1 MSTEIYEFLA
11 GIPVFSELAD
21 ADLQQLALQAQ
32 TVQLSADTVLETQ
45 GRSELNCIYVLQSGR
60 FELFYS
66 RENKKISTGF
76 LGPGDIFGGI
86 SILVNSSIALRTVVV
101 LETADCVTLS
111 SEIFLQMCDR
121 CKAFKDFFLETYK
134 RYMED
139 QTFVNVVEASKA
151 LSFLSEIA
159 PFSFLSE
166 TQLSE
171 IAMEIV
177 SVRYPENTVIC
188 VQNSTEME
196 DIHIVRKGAAKQ
208 YYEDDSGIRTER
220 LMAEG
225 DIFGGISMLVNNGV
239 AIRTLKTTEHT
250 DFYLL
255 SRPTFLRLCD
265 SNSNFTEFF
274 TDTFGRRM
282 LDKSYAAIFTKAVTP
297 RAESMQ
303 LLNQPVASIY
313 QRSLVSCDQDLSIQ
327 GAAVLMSQHKCS
339 SILLQDR
346 SGTYTGII
354 TDNDLRRK
362 VVATGYDIQQSAMS
376 IMSSPLRTIPAH
388 ALIFEALLLM
398 MQDNVKHLAVT
409 DAEKRVIGILTN
421 REMLVAQGQSPL
433 FLMREIAT
441 TTNLPDLFHK
451 QRQLPPMIR
460 ALFQIGAQ
468 ANNITRIITTIADSI
483 LTRLMDFAISETG
496 PPPVRFAF
504 MLMGSEGRREQTLK
518 TDQDNAI
525 VFENVPDSEEKAV
538 QAWFL
543 ELGNRICSLLNQ
555 AGFAFCKGDVMARN
569 PKWCQPLKVWQQ
581 NFSAWIHAA
590 DPEHLLHASI
600 FFDFR
605 HGYGDVPLV
614 NDLRSYLMRSL
625 SGWPGFFRH
634 LTENALHFKPPIG
647 FFRNFIVES
656 KGEHRNKFDIK
667 SAMMPIVDYARI
679 HALHKQIIE
688 TNTLERLHQ
697 LYRATAISWQDYNE
711 MEQAY
716 NFLMQLR
723 FVRQI
728 SAIMDENTAPDNYIN
743 PKRLSRIEQTI
754 LKEIFVRL
762 EKVQGKLGFDFTGT
776 V

>member
-1 MSTEIYEFLA
+1 MSTEIHTFLS

-21 ADLQQLALQAQ
+21 TDLQQLAAQAQ
-32 TVQLSADTVLETQ
+32 TVRLDAHTVLKTQ
-45 GRSELNCIYVLQSGR
+45 GRSVLDCVYVLQSGR
-60 FELFYS
+60 LELFYS
-66 RENKKISTGF
+66 REHEKISTDI
-76 LGPGDIFGGI
+76 LNAGDIFGGI
-86 SILVNSSIALRTVVV
+86 SILINSGVALRTAVV
-101 LETADCVTLS
+101 LETADCITFNSDL
-111 SEIFLQMCDR
+111 FLQMCER
-121 CKAFKDFFLETYK
+121 CAPFKAFFLETYK
-134 RYMED
+134 GYMED
-139 QTFVNVVEASKA
+139 QTYITVVEASHA
-151 LSFLSEIA
+151 LSFLAEIV
-159 PFSFLSE
+159 PFSFLDE
-166 TQLSE
+166 TQLSS

-177 SVRYPENTVIC
+177 SVRYPENMVVC
-188 VQNSTEME
+188 VQNSTEVE
-196 DIHIVRKGAAKQ
+196 DVYIVRRGAAEQ
-208 YYEDDSGIRTER
+208 YFEDDTGVRLQR

-225 DIFGGISMLVNNGV
+225 DIFGGISILINNGV

-255 SRPTFLRLCD
+255 SRQTFLKLCD

-282 LDKSYAAIFTKAVTP
+282 LDKSYAAIFTKANTP

-303 LLNQPVASIY
+303 LLNQPVATIY
-313 QRSLVSCDQDLSIQ
+313 QRHLVSCDHDLSIQ
-327 GAAVLMSQHKCS
+327 GAAVLMTQHTCS
-339 SILLQDR
+339 SILVRDR
-346 SGTYTGII
+346 SGIFTGII

-362 VVATGYDIQQSAMS
+362 VVATGYDIQQPVLS

-441 TTNLPDLFHK
+441 TPHLPDLLHK

-483 LTRLMDFAISETG
+483 LTRLMDIALSDTG
-496 PPPVRFAF
+496 PPPVRFGF
-504 MLMGSEGRREQTLK
+504 MLMGSEGRCEQTLK

-525 VFENVPDSEEKAV
+525 VFEDVPDAEEKAV

-543 ELGNRICSLLNQ
+543 DLGNRICTLLNQ
-555 AGFAFCKGDVMARN
+555 AGFAFCSGGVMARN
-569 PKWCQPLKVWQQ
+569 PQWCQPLRVWKQ
-581 NFSAWIHAA
+581 NFSSWIHAA

-605 HGYGDVPLV
+605 WGYGDVTLV
-614 NDLRSYLMRSL
+614 DELRAYLMRSL
-625 SGWPGFFRH
+625 NGWPGFFRH

-656 KGEHRNKFDIK
+656 KGEHRHKFDIK

-679 HALHKQIIE
+679 HALHKQIVE

-697 LYRATAISWQDYNE
+697 LYRANAIPWQDYNE

-728 SAIMDENTAPDNYIN
+728 SAILDENTAPDNYIN
-743 PKRLSRIEQTI
+743 PKSLSRIEQTV

-762 EKVQGKLGFDFTGT
+762 EKLQGKLSFDFTGAA
-776 V
+776 